1 MDEGRTRTRIPRAA
15 LGVRTA
21 RSADNSPIHGPS
33 SSVKSD
39 IQKLV
44 GKALKPYY
52 RRDYVSK
59 DEYTDINRTVSRMLY
74 ERAGDAETLEVA
86 AKARLAAAAKD
97 EVKKA
102 ITSLKKQ
109 KEDQTGA
116 VESDAADD
124 DTVE

>member
-1 MDEGRTRTRIPRAA
+1 M
-15 LGVRTA
+15 
-21 RSADNSPIHGPS
+21 
-33 SSVKSD
+33 
-39 IQKLV
+39 
-44 GKALKPYY
+44 
-52 RRDYVSK
+52 SK